1 MLDPA
6 ISTFLE
12 ERKQAWLKK
21 KIKSETTDEEKLSLE
36 EQAAKDFSLTG
47 WLPDAARRA
56 KQLSMVSH
64 PGKFSH
70 PSAKVSSIIATGPRQ
85 ADGFLRSGNVEAEL
99 DVLGNAAAL
108 DVYKFLSLEMADGA
122 TVLTHVEKATP
133 ASKEQFADCPVA
145 YDEIR
150 QELLAIKQSDE
161 TTISTSSK
169 VKQVFFPVAER
180 EYHLLSVLTPS
191 SLMFQMKDRIR
202 ALHFSET
209 TKEAREAKKSRSFH
223 EAGFSELFGLSVI
236 GYGGTKPQN
245 ISVLN
250 NQHGGAAYLL
260 PSCPPVLADRKIQP
274 PRRDFFSDSL
284 WLRFFKDDF
293 QKFHDQL
300 ALDRNNIHV
309 RNKRDWLIRAIIY
322 QVADRLW
329 TMRSLESGWS
339 ASENYV
345 NLPRHHKIWLD
356 QVYLETREK
365 EPQWFEEIQKDLARW
380 FVRYYRKVQPQS
392 DISLGDDELPH
403 IKKMIAE
410 CEEALR

>member
-21 KIKSETTDEEKLSLE
+21 KIKNETTEEEKQSFE
-36 EQAAKDFSLTG
+36 EQAAKKFSLSV

-70 PSAKVSSIIATGPRQ
+70 PSAKISPIIAIGSWQ
-85 ADGFLRSGNVEAEL
+85 ADGFIRSGNVEAEL

-122 TVLTHVEKATP
+122 TVLMHVENATP
-133 ASKEQFADCPVA
+133 AIKEQFADCPVA

-150 QELLAIKQSDE
+150 QGLLAIKQNDE
-161 TTISTSSK
+161 ATISTSSM

-180 EYHLLSVLTPS
+180 DYHLLSVLTPS
-191 SLMFQMKDRIR
+191 NLMFQMKDRIR
-202 ALHFSET
+202 GLHFSET
-209 TKEAREAKKSRSFH
+209 TKKAREAKKNGVLH
-223 EAGFSELFGLSVI
+223 ESGFSELFGLSVV

-274 PRRDFFSDSL
+274 PRRDFFRDSL
-284 WLRFFKDDF
+284 WLQSFKDDF
-293 QKFHDQL
+293 QKFHGQL

-309 RNKRDWLIRAIIY
+309 RNKRDWFIRAIIY

-329 TMRSLESGWS
+329 IMRSLEPGWS
-339 ASENYV
+339 ESENYV

-356 QVYLETREK
+356 QANFETRDE
-365 EPQWFEEIQKDLARW
+365 EPQWFEAVQKDLARW
-380 FVRYYRKVQPQS
+380 FVKSYKKIQPQS